1 MLTLLYKV
9 IYFSKLK
16 LNPMNSYING
26 HLHIN
31 NGLAV
36 FGDNFR
42 TRSGSFININ
52 EGKLTVGNNVFLNR
66 NVSINCRVQVNI
78 GSDVMFGENVCIY
91 DHDHR
96 FDNRELLIREQ
107 GYTSSSVVI
116 GNNVWIGSN
125 SVILKGV
132 SIGNNSVIAAGSV
145 VFSDIPENTI
155 MYAKKTNVYKA
166 IV

>member
-1 MLTLLYKV
+1 
-9 IYFSKLK
+9 
-16 LNPMNSYING
+16 
-26 HLHIN
+26 
-31 NGLAV
+31 
-36 FGDNFR
+36 
-42 TRSGSFININ
+42 
-52 EGKLTVGNNVFLNR
+52 
-66 NVSINCRVQVNI
+66 
-78 GSDVMFGENVCIY
+78 MFGENVCIY